1 MNIGVYDL
9 SKLHCACASS
19 TKMEHETFE
28 IKGMSGQI
36 L

>member
-19 TKMEHETFE
+19 TKMENENFE